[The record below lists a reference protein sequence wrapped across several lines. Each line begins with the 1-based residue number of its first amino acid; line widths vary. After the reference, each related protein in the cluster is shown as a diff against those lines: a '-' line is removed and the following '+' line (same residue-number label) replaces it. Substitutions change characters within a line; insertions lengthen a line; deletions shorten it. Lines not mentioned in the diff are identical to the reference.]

1 MELEKVDTLEE
12 DLTRILDYQEKGY
25 LFHGSQEDN
34 LDLLVPQEANDADSA
49 NTFNK
54 DTAVFASS
62 NPQTCIFALLGQE
75 RIPKEIKK
83 GNISVGGYGKS
94 STLVAEIPAKWK
106 EYMEDNVGTLY
117 VIPPENFIK
126 GDNKSWQSKSREAV
140 VPVDKISVSFK
151 HFLRLGGKV
160 VWTEE

>member
-12 DLTRILDYQEKGY
+12 DLTRILEYQEKGY
-25 LFHGSQEDN
+25 LFHGSRIDN
-34 LDLLVPQEANDADSA
+34 IERLEPQRSYDVDST
-49 NTFNK
+49 NTFNN

-106 EYMEDNVGTLY
+106 E
-117 VIPPENFIK
+117 
-126 GDNKSWQSKSREAV
+126 
-140 VPVDKISVSFK
+140 SVSLPANATLC
-151 HFLRLGGKV
+151 HLIRYPHA
-160 VWTEE
+160 